1 MLTEQER
8 NEERI
13 RIKNLSTHERLLLFM
28 NIMDSHFDFLRD
40 ALNLPDVIMSLD
52 HSEIKGLDVN

>member
-1 MLTEQER
+1 
-8 NEERI
+8 
-13 RIKNLSTHERLLLFM
+13 M